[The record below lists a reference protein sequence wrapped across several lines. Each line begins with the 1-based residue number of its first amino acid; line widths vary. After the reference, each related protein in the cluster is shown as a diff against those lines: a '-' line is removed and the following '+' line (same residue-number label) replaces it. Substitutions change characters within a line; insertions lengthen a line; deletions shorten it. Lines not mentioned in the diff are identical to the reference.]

1 MIIMPRFTTV
11 IILFVFLVSACVAD
25 PYYKEFMGQPF
36 NFRADLSIAEKVPL
50 ERKPGIN
57 LLRFTNAIER
67 IHVAYYADTADT
79 NIYGVAV
86 VELGSKLASFYGLQ
100 FGYLP
105 EITLL
110 PLSNSSELDSYNSP
124 IEPVILLLG
133 EDRTNMTSVGLL
145 NDNVVLLQGK
155 SFDLANRKYTD
166 LDSAVAR
173 LILSLME
180 G

>member
-1 MIIMPRFTTV
+1 M
-11 IILFVFLVSACVAD
+11 
-25 PYYKEFMGQPF
+25 
-36 NFRADLSIAEKVPL
+36 
-50 ERKPGIN
+50 
-57 LLRFTNAIER
+57 
-67 IHVAYYADTADT
+67 
-79 NIYGVAV
+79 
-86 VELGSKLASFYGLQ
+86 ELGSKLASFYGLQ

-145 NDNVVLLQGK
+145 NDNVVLLQGE
-155 SFDLANRKYTD
+155 SFDMTNRKYTD
-166 LDSAVAR
+166 LDLAVAR